1 MDLVESIFTNEN
13 GEIVLSMGSF
23 LLASGVSLILGLLVA
38 KSATIKQTSSKSFIA
53 TLIVLPIIVQVIIMI
68 VNGNIGTGIAV
79 MGTFSLVR
87 FRSLQGNAR
96 EITNIFLCMA
106 IGLATGTGYLLYGAI
121 FATIVIITNICIIY
135 SNIGVKDKFQRT
147 LKITIP
153 ETLYEIHLFD
163 DLLTKYTT
171 NYELSQIKTTNMGS
185 LYRITYN
192 VDLKTI
198 DNINNFVD
206 DIRCR
211 NGNLE
216 VNLGIV
222 QDGKYE
228 L

>member
-13 GEIVLSMGSF
+13 GELVLTLSSF
-23 LLASGVSLILGLLVA
+23 LLASVVSLVLGYIVA
-38 KSATIKQTSSKSFIA
+38 KSATLKQSSSKSFIT
-53 TLIVLPIIVQVIIMI
+53 TLAVLPLIVQVIIMI

-106 IGLATGTGYLLYGAI
+106 IGLATGTGYILYGSI
-121 FATIVIITNICIIY
+121 FAVIVVIANLVYLY
-135 SNIGVKDKFQRT
+135 SNFAEKDKFQRI

-153 ETLYEIHLFD
+153 ETIYEMDLFD
-163 DLLTKYTT
+163 DLLEEHAS
-171 NYELSQIKTTNMGS
+171 NYELKAVKTTNMGS
-185 LYRITYN
+185 LYRITYF
-192 VDLKTI
+192 VDLKSTNEIKTLI
-198 DNINNFVD
+198 DE
-206 DIRCR
+206 IRCR

-222 QDGKYE
+222 QDGKGE